1 MVTDREKAQ
10 KAIILAK
17 LFSGQFWFYHLGECH
32 YSSLMPESAKGRWL
46 SVKSK
51 LRYLSANRVAR
62 FRSAF
67 PQENYINRAILKET
81 PKIAKYSRGGLFSA
95 RRRQPSSVGSCQ
107 SKALFGVC
115 PQRSKGDGLERRR
128 SEDGRVVKE

>member
-1 MVTDREKAQ
+1 MMA
-10 KAIILAK
+10 A
-17 LFSGQFWFYHLGECH
+17 
-32 YSSLMPESAKGRWL
+32 
-46 SVKSK
+46 
-51 LRYLSANRVAR
+51 ANREQSDSQWRNQNLHGFVSRLLACIEQLPQSPKDSLISR
-62 FRSAF
+62 NTSAF